1 MKVINKVTEFLL
13 DKVTSKQSGDGLLS
27 KHDKLLDAH
36 AKRMDKVH
44 MKHRKAKD
52 KLYNQSVR
60 AIDKAHAYKNRVGT
74 IVNQELDALDAQMEA
89 LKARKADVIGVGETV
104 REQSEDQIKHLLEVR
119 AKIAGV
125 QLSGV

>member
-1 MKVINKVTEFLL
+1 
-13 DKVTSKQSGDGLLS
+13 
-27 KHDKLLDAH
+27 
-36 AKRMDKVH
+36 MDKVH
-44 MKHRKAKD
+44 SKHRKAKD

-74 IVNQELDALDAQMEA
+74 IVNQELDALDAQLEA
-89 LKARKADVIGVGETV
+89 LKARKRDVISVGETA
-104 REQSEDQIKHLLEVR
+104 REQSEDQIKHLLAVR